1 MTSMVVT
8 KPLTAVAIRALK
20 PQPQPYEVSDGG
32 CTGLRVVIFPT
43 GAKSFIH
50 RFRREGVPKKATLGS
65 ADSLTLAEAR
75 RQVAAARARLERDI
89 DPAPVQPALHGGDD
103 IPTAVAQ
110 FLALHVRRKNR
121 PATVQ
126 AAERMFKRDVL
137 PAWRSLSV
145 RSVRRFRHYGGGQAG
160 GKRYAQGIVEQT
172 FQLIARHR

>member
-1 MTSMVVT
+1 MVVT

-126 AAERMFKRDVL
+126 GSRADVQ
-137 PAWRSLSV
+137 
-145 RSVRRFRHYGGGQAG
+145 VRRAPGLAQPLGSICPSFSTPRRRPGGRE
-160 GKRYAQGIVEQT
+160 KTRS
-172 FQLIARHR
+172 RSC

>member
-1 MTSMVVT
+1 MVVT

-50 RFRREGVPKKATLGS
+50 CFRREGVPKKATLGS

-89 DPAPVQPALHGGDD
+89 GPAPVQPALHGGDD

-110 FLALHVRRKNR
+110 FLALYVPPQEPSSHRAGSR
-121 PATVQ
+121 ADVQ
-126 AAERMFKRDVL
+126 ARRAPGLAQPLGSSFSTLRRRPGGREKM
-137 PAWRSLSV
+137 RS
-145 RSVRRFRHYGGGQAG
+145 RSC
-160 GKRYAQGIVEQT
+160 
-172 FQLIARHR
+172 